1 MKTIYIIIGIIFLI
15 IIGWLIPI
23 DGPFD
28 ITPEEVIQQY
38 KRSKGS
44 VVPIIKKKQLSEE
57 EIEYLQEEFQMQFLP
72 IVNIE

>member
-57 EIEYLQEEFQMQFLP
+57 IEYLQEEFQMQFLP